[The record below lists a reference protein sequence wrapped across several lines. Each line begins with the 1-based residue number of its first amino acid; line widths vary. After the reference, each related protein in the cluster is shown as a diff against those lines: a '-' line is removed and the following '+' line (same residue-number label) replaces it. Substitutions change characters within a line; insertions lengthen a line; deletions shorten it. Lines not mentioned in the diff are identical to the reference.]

1 METKQEIRKKIRG
14 LRSAQTEE
22 DIRSK
27 SKVICERIAQTEQF
41 QRASC
46 IYTYVGCKNEVMTQ
60 TLIETAWRLGKRVAV
75 PKVCGD
81 DMVFGILTDFS
92 ELKEGYFGIPEPEE
106 VHPAGEEEALMIMP
120 GVAFDRSRRRVGYGG
135 GFYDRYLEAH
145 PHHETIAAAFEFQVL
160 PEVPWEPTDILPQM
174 LVTETGCY

>member
-1 METKQEIRKKIRG
+1 
-14 LRSAQTEE
+14 
-22 DIRSK
+22 
-27 SKVICERIAQTEQF
+27 
-41 QRASC
+41 
-46 IYTYVGCKNEVMTQ
+46 
-60 TLIETAWRLGKRVAV
+60 
-75 PKVCGD
+75 
-81 DMVFGILTDFS
+81 
-92 ELKEGYFGIPEPEE
+92 
-106 VHPAGEEEALMIMP
+106 MIMP